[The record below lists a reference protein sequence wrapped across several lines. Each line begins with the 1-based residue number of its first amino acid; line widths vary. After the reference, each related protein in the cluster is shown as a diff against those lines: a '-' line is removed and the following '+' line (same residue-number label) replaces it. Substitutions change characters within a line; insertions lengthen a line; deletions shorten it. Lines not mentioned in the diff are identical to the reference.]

1 MPFSNRAFVP
11 IFISSQ
17 EQSSEQKK
25 KKQNKNKNK
34 KNPWATKQE
43 TIFHDN

>member
-11 IFISSQ
+11 IFILSQ
-17 EQSSEQKK
+17 EQSSKQEKK
-25 KKQNKNKNK
+25 KKK
-34 KNPWATKQE
+34 PWPTEQE